1 MAVSPTLGRGDGT
14 VKAKTRIEPGAEA
27 NVATKVKEIQSV
39 RNACAL
45 LETVAAHQPVG
56 VSELSRLTGI
66 DKSAVQRLAVTLHA
80 AGWLQPSVRPP
91 TRWEISHANPL
102 LWAGATVGLEALARP
117 AMERLRDRSD
127 ETVILVVP
135 QGDRLVIAAAV
146 ESHQPIRLSP
156 TVGFVLPLTGS
167 SAAATIAAH
176 SQSAE
181 LEVDDEPAAAER
193 RTVRARRWATNDG
206 EVTEG
211 VRAVSSALLDTDG
224 HPVGSLGVC
233 GPSTRIRTEDLPRLG
248 AMVAEAADQVFTK
261 RPTPP
266 R

>member
-1 MAVSPTLGRGDGT
+1 MTGRSRSTATAETLKVDGT
-14 VKAKTRIEPGAEA
+14 AKVDGPA
-27 NVATKVKEIQSV
+27 KVKEVQSV

-45 LETVAAHQPVG
+45 LETVAAHQPIG

-80 AGWLQPSVRPP
+80 AGWLQPHARPP
-91 TRWEISHANPL
+91 TRWEISHANPFL
-102 LWAGATVGLEALARP
+102 RAGATVGLEALARP
-117 AMERLRDRSD
+117 AMERLRDRSG

-167 SAAATIAAH
+167 SAAVAIAAQ
-176 SQSAE
+176 SQPLNGEA
-181 LEVDDEPAAAER
+181 DAGPGAAER
-193 RTVRARRWATNDG
+193 QTVRTRGWTTNDG
-206 EVTEG
+206 DVTEG
-211 VRAVSSALLDTDG
+211 VRAVSSAVLDPDG
-224 HPVGSLGVC
+224 HPVGALAVC
-233 GPSTRIRTEDLPRLG
+233 GPSTRIGKDDLPRLG
-248 AMVAEAADQVFTK
+248 AMVADAADEVFTK
-261 RPTPP
+261 RPEPP

>member
-1 MAVSPTLGRGDGT
+1 MSPRLGSDGGP
-14 VKAKTRIEPGAEA
+14 V
-27 NVATKVKEIQSV
+27 KVKEVRSV

-56 VSELSRLTGI
+56 VSELARLTGI

-80 AGWLQPSVRPP
+80 AGWLQPHPRPP
-91 TRWEISHANPL
+91 TRWEISHTNPL
-102 LWAGATVGLEALARP
+102 VRAGATLGLEALAKP
-117 AMERLRDRSD
+117 AMERLRDRSG

-156 TVGFVLPLTGS
+156 TVGFVLPQSGS
-167 SAAATIAAH
+167 ASATAIAAH
-176 SQSAE
+176 SRSPDH
-181 LEVDDEPAAAER
+181 DDEAEPDATETER
-193 RTVRARRWATNDG
+193 RRVRIRGWATNDG

-211 VRAVSSALLDTDG
+211 VRAVSSAVLDTDG
-224 HPVGSLGVC
+224 QPVGALAVC
-233 GPSTRIRTEDLPRLG
+233 GPSTRIDQDDLPRLG
-248 AMVAEAADQVFTK
+248 AMVADAAQEVFTK
-261 RPTPP
+261 RPEPP